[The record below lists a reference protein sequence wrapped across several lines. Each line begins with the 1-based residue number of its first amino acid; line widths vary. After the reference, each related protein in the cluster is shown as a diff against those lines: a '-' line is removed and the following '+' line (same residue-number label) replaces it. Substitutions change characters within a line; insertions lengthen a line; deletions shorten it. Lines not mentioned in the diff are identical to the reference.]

1 MVVRVPKRIPLKPE
15 LRWRSR
21 CVPIVCCEVLNQLRN
36 DSGEHPCAIVIL
48 TAYGGEELAVR
59 AMKAGA
65 SDYLPK
71 GWLSADTLPRTVVH
85 AIKEFRMHQQIE
97 QQSLALIVSQ
107 RRYRDL
113 LEAIPQMVWTA
124 NPDGLLEYV
133 NRHWSDYTGVD
144 AEQAGRFDWDRLLY
158 PEDREPT

>member
-1 MVVRVPKRIPLKPE
+1 MLLDYNLPDGDGI
-15 LRWRSR
+15 
-21 CVPIVCCEVLNQLRN
+21 EVLNQLRN
-36 DSGEHPCAIVIL
+36 DCGEHPCAIVIL

-71 GWLSADTLPRTVVH
+71 GRLSADALPRTVAH

-124 NPDGLLEYV
+124 NPDGLLE
-133 NRHWSDYTGVD
+133 
-144 AEQAGRFDWDRLLY
+144 
-158 PEDREPT
+158 